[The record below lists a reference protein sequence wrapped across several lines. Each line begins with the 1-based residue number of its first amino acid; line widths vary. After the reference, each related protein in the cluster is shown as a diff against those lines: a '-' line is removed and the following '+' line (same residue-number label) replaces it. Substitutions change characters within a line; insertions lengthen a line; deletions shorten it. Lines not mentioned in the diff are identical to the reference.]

1 MRIGTSMLTMAL
13 VGSMFIVTMGTT
25 AAMCEEADGPTA
37 DFTLGL
43 YSKYVWR
50 GYELSKD
57 SLVVQPSVTVGY
69 KGFAFN
75 LWGNLDTDQTTDLY
89 SEDGNN
95 WNETDMTVSYDGSYG
110 LLGYTVGYIYYAL
123 DGADDSQ
130 EIYGAISFDVMASP
144 TLTVYREIASAPGWY
159 ITLDVSHSFDLM
171 DNLALNLGAKVS
183 YLAVDDE
190 STLADPNDPTSS
202 YSDFHDGVLSMSL
215 SYTVT
220 NNLVITPELYYSFA
234 LGGDAQDV
242 LEAAS
247 ADGDD
252 SSFVY
257 GGVSASFSF

>member
-1 MRIGTSMLTMAL
+1 MKSKRMMMSGIL
-13 VGSMFIVTMGTT
+13 VGEILALAMVVTPVM
-25 AAMCEEADGPTA
+25 AEETSAPTA

-57 SLVVQPSVTVGY
+57 SLVIQPSVTIGY
-69 KGFAFN
+69 KGFGFN

-89 SEDGNN
+89 DGDGNN

-110 LLGYTVGYIYYAL
+110 LLGYTLGYIYYAL
-123 DGADDSQ
+123 EGADDSQ
-130 EIYGAISFDVMASP
+130 EIYGGLSVDVIGSP
-144 TLTVYREIASAPGWY
+144 TLTIYREIASAPGWY
-159 ITLDVSHSFDLM
+159 ITLDVSHSFDLL
-171 DNLALNLGAKVS
+171 DNLAVNIGAKVS

-202 YSDFHDGVLSMSL
+202 YSDFHDGVLSLSM

-220 NNLVITPELYYSFA
+220 GNLVITPELYYSFA

-257 GGVSASFSF
+257 GGISASFSF

>member
-1 MRIGTSMLTMAL
+1 MKIGTNMLSMALAGSML
-13 VGSMFIVTMGTT
+13 FVTMGAT
-25 AAMCEEADGPTA
+25 AALCEESDAPTA

-57 SLVVQPSVTVGY
+57 SLVIQPSVTIGY
-69 KGFAFN
+69 KGFGFN
-75 LWGNLDTDQTTDLY
+75 LWGNLDTDQAAALY
-89 SEDGNN
+89 GTDGNN

-123 DGADDSQ
+123 EGANDTQ
-130 EIYGAISFDVMASP
+130 EIYGAISFDVPASP
-144 TLTVYREIASAPGWY
+144 TLTVYRDIASAPGWY
-159 ITLDVSHSFDLM
+159 ITLDVSHSYDVM
-171 DNLALNLGAKVS
+171 DNLALNVGAKVS
-183 YLAVDDE
+183 YLTVDDE

-202 YSDFHDGVLSMSL
+202 YSDFHDGVLSLSM

-220 NNLVITPELYYSFA
+220 ENLVITPELYYSFA

-252 SSFVY
+252 SSFFY
-257 GGVSASFSF
+257 GGVSAGFSF